1 MSSIVILLA
10 AVAVCGCLPRPLEI
24 SMSPQEQH
32 QAISL
37 LRDAYAAFN
46 RDDIPAA
53 VQSLAPDIQWQEPA
67 EFPGGGLYHGRS
79 EVARYLTNS
88 RAPWAEGASEPIHFI
103 VHGDRIV
110 VYVHARFRLRDS
122 TDWTEVNL
130 ADVYTFHN
138 GTPVAMRAFAD
149 RNAALEWVGIPRGKQ

>member
-1 MSSIVILLA
+1 
-10 AVAVCGCLPRPLEI
+10 
-24 SMSPQEQH
+24 MSPQEQQ

-46 RDDIPAA
+46 RNDIPAA
-53 VQSLAPDIQWQEPA
+53 VQSLAPNIQWQEPE

-88 RAPWAEGASEPIHFI
+88 RAPWAEGASEPVRFI

-110 VYVHARFRLRDS
+110 VDVHARFRLRDS
-122 TDWTEVNL
+122 TVWTEVNL

-138 GTPVAMRAFAD
+138 GTPVAMRAFAH
-149 RNAALEWVGIPRGKQ
+149 RNAALEWVGLPRGKQ